1 MVPALLASGG
11 RPMAFAGDDFA
22 REQRQPGA
30 GADTRPVPLA
40 RPVNRI
46 DVEAP
51 WRWLRLGWQDLIKAR
66 EVSLGFGVLIA
77 AASLILIILLW
88 HVDLLPYA
96 LPLAAGFM
104 FVAPAAAICFYDISR
119 RLERGE
125 PVRFNA
131 VATAWLPHLSQ
142 IAMMGLVMMLFQL
155 AWIRFATLLFAL
167 FFGPE
172 PANWDRFIEVLFFS
186 AQGLPFLIIGTVLG
200 GILAIAAFA
209 MSVTAFPMLL
219 DRDIGAA
226 SAIATSAHAAAINWR
241 VMTGW
246 AALIVM
252 FTAAGIV
259 TGCLGLIVT
268 MPLIGH
274 ASWHAYRE
282 LVPADG

>member
-1 MVPALLASGG
+1 MEPISGETSQGSATASH
-11 RPMAFAGDDFA
+11 
-22 REQRQPGA
+22 
-30 GADTRPVPLA
+30 TLA
-40 RPVNRI
+40 RRVAAV

-51 WRWLRLGWQDLIKAR
+51 WRWLRLGWQDLVRAR
-66 EVSLGFGVLIA
+66 TVSLSFGVLIA
-77 AASLILIILLW
+77 LASVLLINMLW
-88 HVDLLPYA
+88 RIDLLPYA

-119 RLERGE
+119 RLEVGA
-125 PVRFNA
+125 PVRFME
-131 VATAWLPHLSQ
+131 VALAWIPQAGQ
-142 IAMMGLVMMLFQL
+142 IALMGLVMMLFQL

-172 PANWDRFIEVLFFS
+172 PASWDHFIRALFFS
-186 AQGLPFLIIGTVLG
+186 TDGLPFLIVGTLSG
-200 GILAIAAFA
+200 GILAVIAFA
-209 MSVTAFPMLL
+209 IGVTAFPMLL
-219 DRDIGAA
+219 DRDVGVAA
-226 SAIATSAHAAAINWR
+226 AIATSVRAAIVNWR

-282 LVPADG
+282 LVPRET

>member
-1 MVPALLASGG
+1 MVPITGESSQDSGAELE
-11 RPMAFAGDDFA
+11 PHSA
-22 REQRQPGA
+22 
-30 GADTRPVPLA
+30 TLA
-40 RPVNRI
+40 RPVRTV

-51 WRWLRLGWQDLIKAR
+51 WRWLRLGWQDLVQAR
-66 EVSLGFGVLIA
+66 GVSLSFGVLIA
-77 AASLILIILLW
+77 LASVLLINLLW
-88 HVDLLPYA
+88 HIDLLPYA

-104 FVAPAAAICFYDISR
+104 FVAPALGICFYDISR

-125 PVRFNA
+125 PVQFGT
-131 VATAWLPHLSQ
+131 VVLAWKPHVGQ
-142 IAMMGLVMMLFQL
+142 IATMGLVMMLFQL

-167 FFGPE
+167 FFGPQA
-172 PANWDRFIEVLFFS
+172 ANWDRFIQALLFS
-186 AQGLPFLIIGTVLG
+186 TEGLPFLIIGTLSGAMLAVL
-200 GILAIAAFA
+200 AFA

-219 DRDIGAA
+219 DRDIGTAA
-226 SAIATSAHAAAINWR
+226 AIATSMRAALVNWR

-274 ASWHAYRE
+274 ASWHAYRD
-282 LVPADG
+282 LVPEKH

>member
-1 MVPALLASGG
+1 MVPITTETSRGTVAESE
-11 RPMAFAGDDFA
+11 P
-22 REQRQPGA
+22 PSP
-30 GADTRPVPLA
+30 TLA
-40 RPVNRI
+40 RRVNRV

-51 WRWLRLGWQDLIKAR
+51 WRWLRLGWQDLSR
-66 EVSLGFGVLIA
+66 TRSVSLGFGVLIA
-77 AASLILIILLW
+77 LASLLLINLLW
-88 HVDLLPYA
+88 HIELLPYA

-104 FVAPAAAICFYDISR
+104 FVAPALGICFYDISR

-125 PVRFNA
+125 PVRFGT
-131 VATAWLPHLSQ
+131 VALAWLPHVSQ
-142 IAMMGLVMMLFQL
+142 IAGMGLVMMLFQL

-172 PANWDRFIEVLFFS
+172 PASWESFIQAVLFS
-186 AQGLPFLIIGTVLG
+186 TEGLPFLIMGTVSG
-200 GILAIAAFA
+200 GILAILAFA
-209 MSVTAFPMLL
+209 LSVTAFPMLL
-219 DRDIGAA
+219 DRDVGTAA
-226 SAIATSAHAAAINWR
+226 AIATSVHATLVNWR

-259 TGCLGLIVT
+259 TGCIGLIVT

-282 LVPADG
+282 LVPGDH

>member
-1 MVPALLASGG
+1 MAHASGEIS
-11 RPMAFAGDDFA
+11 
-22 REQRQPGA
+22 REPDREA
-30 GADTRPVPLA
+30 GAQHVTLRRPVQA
-40 RPVNRI
+40 V

-51 WRWLRLGWQDLIKAR
+51 WRWLRLGWQDLVRAR
-66 EVSLGFGVLIA
+66 GVSLSFGILIA
-77 AASLILIILLW
+77 LASLLLINLLW

-104 FVAPAAAICFYDISR
+104 FVAPALAICFYDISR

-125 PVRFNA
+125 KVSFGA
-131 VATAWLPHLSQ
+131 VALAWKPNVSQ
-142 IAMMGLVMMLFQL
+142 IAGMGLVMMLFQL

-167 FFGPE
+167 FFGPD
-172 PANWDRFIEVLFFS
+172 PASWDRFIQALLFS
-186 AQGLPFLIIGTVLG
+186 TDGLPFLIVGTLSG
-200 GILAIAAFA
+200 GILAILAFA
-209 MSVTAFPMLL
+209 IGVTAFPMLL
-219 DRDIGAA
+219 DRDVGTAT
-226 SAIATSAHAAAINWR
+226 AIATSVRAAIVNWR

-246 AALIVM
+246 AALIVV

-282 LVPADG
+282 LVPREG

>member
-1 MVPALLASGG
+1 MASGSG
-11 RPMAFAGDDFA
+11 EVSQGSDGTSVTHHVTLR
-22 REQRQPGA
+22 
-30 GADTRPVPLA
+30 RPVHA
-40 RPVNRI
+40 V

-51 WRWLRLGWQDLIKAR
+51 WRWLRLGWHDLVRAR
-66 EVSLGFGVLIA
+66 NVSLSFGVAIA
-77 AASLILIILLW
+77 LASLLLINLLW
-88 HVDLLPYA
+88 RIDLLPYA

-104 FVAPAAAICFYDISR
+104 FVAPALAICFYEISR

-125 PVRFNA
+125 PVSFAA
-131 VATAWLPHLSQ
+131 VAFAWLPNVSQ
-142 IAMMGLVMMLFQL
+142 IAGMGLVMMLFQL

-172 PANWDRFIEVLFFS
+172 PASWERFVAALFFS
-186 AQGLPFLIIGTVLG
+186 TDGLPFLIVGTLSGGVLAV
-200 GILAIAAFA
+200 LAFA
-209 MSVTAFPMLL
+209 FGVTAFPMLL
-219 DRDIGAA
+219 DRDVGTAT
-226 SAIATSAHAAAINWR
+226 AIATSVRATVVNWR

-259 TGCLGLIVT
+259 TGCLGLVVT

-282 LVPADG
+282 LVPRES

>member
-1 MVPALLASGG
+1 MVPNTGETSRGSGSET
-11 RPMAFAGDDFA
+11 D
-22 REQRQPGA
+22 QPLP
-30 GADTRPVPLA
+30 TLA
-40 RPVNRI
+40 RRVNTV

-51 WRWLRLGWQDLIKAR
+51 WRWLRLGWQDLAR
-66 EVSLGFGVLIA
+66 MRGLSLGFGVLIA
-77 AASLILIILLW
+77 LASLLLINLLW
-88 HVDLLPYA
+88 RIELLPYA

-104 FVAPAAAICFYDISR
+104 FVAPALGICFYDISR

-125 PVRFNA
+125 PVRFGT
-131 VATAWLPHLSQ
+131 VALAWLPHVSQ
-142 IAMMGLVMMLFQL
+142 IAGMGLVMMLFQL

-167 FFGPE
+167 FFGSE
-172 PANWDRFIEVLFFS
+172 PASWEGFIQALLFS
-186 AQGLPFLIIGTVLG
+186 TDGLPFLIVGTVLG
-200 GILAIAAFA
+200 GILAILAFA
-209 MSVTAFPMLL
+209 LSVTAFPMLL
-219 DRDIGAA
+219 DRDIGTAA
-226 SAIATSAHAAAINWR
+226 AIATSVHATLVNWR

-282 LVPADG
+282 LVPGER